1 MATRAAIRVTAGER
15 DKPSPTTGVLLE
27 HALQNWLTE
36 LRLSNRS
43 QTTIDW
49 YRDLFLGRILPGLK
63 RQGVLTVDQ
72 IRREHVRELREQL
85 QREGRRP
92 RYRFGERL
100 PSEHRPL
107 TPSSLHA
114 YHRVLRAF
122 YRWCL
127 SEGFTQDRGIGSV
140 KAPKQPSSEPRVFT
154 ATEVEAM
161 LRAATP
167 RDRLILE
174 LLLGTGLR
182 LSELCGLQVPDFR
195 LDHPDGPY
203 LDVRIGKGSKQRAVP
218 LTTSLTRKLR
228 QYISR
233 DRPATRITALFVTEH
248 GRAGEEPRPLSRN
261 AVELLIRRLGRRAG
275 VDGNRVSPHTFRHTF
290 ATRAVSAGMDPIRLQ
305 RVLGHT
311 TLTMVSRYVHFGKS
325 DLLRGWDRYFET

>member
-1 MATRAAIRVTAGER
+1 
-15 DKPSPTTGVLLE
+15 
-27 HALQNWLTE
+27 
-36 LRLSNRS
+36 
-43 QTTIDW
+43 
-49 YRDLFLGRILPGLK
+49 
-63 RQGVLTVDQ
+63 
-72 IRREHVRELREQL
+72 
-85 QREGRRP
+85 
-92 RYRFGERL
+92 
-100 PSEHRPL
+100 
-107 TPSSLHA
+107 
-114 YHRVLRAF
+114 
-122 YRWCL
+122 
-127 SEGFTQDRGIGSV
+127 
-140 KAPKQPSSEPRVFT
+140 VFT

-174 LLLGTGLR
+174 LLVGTGLR
-182 LSELCGLQVPDFR
+182 LSELCGLQVADFR
-195 LDHPDGPY
+195 VDHPDGPY
-203 LDVRIGKGSKQRAVP
+203 LDVRVGKGSKQRAVP

-233 DRPATRITALFVTEH
+233 DRPATRTTALFVTEH
-248 GRAGEEPRPLSRN
+248 GRAREDRRPLSRN